1 MQPGK
6 RTNSPDEI
14 AITDAPSQAQPD
26 NFPDV
31 RVMLLSDDET
41 PTVALVEERLRHVRQ
56 LYALSLILRIP
67 VFGDVDIIPI
77 AALMLTGDRDGDIN
91 PGGDVEDLLPAAL
104 RLQIRAAGT
113 GSFWVELF
121 LQTQSI
127 LHHLPDMK
135 TTAEW
140 LKNAREALTSV
151 AAIASLL
158 GVRLHLGGK
167 EPADKQKTDAANDAL
182 SDTIR
187 RKNELKDVSA
197 DDKKQIG
204 SAVNYY
210 AKTILGP
217 RAKLLQGLPPHPP
230 TEPKS

>member
-6 RTNSPDEI
+6 RTDTTDDI
-14 AITDAPSQAQPD
+14 TITDAQQD
-26 NFPDV
+26 NFADV

-41 PTVALVEERLRHVRQ
+41 PTVALVEERLWHVRQ
-56 LYALSLILRIP
+56 LYALSLLLRIP
-67 VFGDVDIIPI
+67 VLGDVDIIPI
-77 AALMLTGDRDGDIN
+77 AALMLQGDRDGDID
-91 PGGDVEDLLPAAL
+91 PGGDVEELLPAPL

-113 GSFWVELF
+113 GTFWVDLF

-127 LHHLPDMK
+127 LHHLPDIK

-187 RKNELKDVSA
+187 RRNELKDVSA
-197 DDKKQIG
+197 QDKEQIG

-217 RAKLLQGLPPHPP
+217 RAKLLQGLPPSSQ
-230 TEPKS
+230 TQPKS

>member
-6 RTNSPDEI
+6 RTDSPDDI
-14 AITDAPSQAQPD
+14 AITDAPSQSQPD
-26 NFPDV
+26 NFADV

-56 LYALSLILRIP
+56 LYALSLLLRVP
-67 VFGDVDIIPI
+67 VFGDIDIIPI
-77 AALMLTGDRDGDIN
+77 AALILTDN
-91 PGGDVEDLLPAAL
+91 PGGDVEELLPAPL

-113 GSFWVELF
+113 GTFWVDLF

-127 LHHLPDMK
+127 LHHLPDIK

-167 EPADKQKTDAANDAL
+167 EPADKQKTDAANDAY

-187 RKNELKDVSA
+187 RTNELKDVSA
-197 DDKKQIG
+197 EDKKQIG

-217 RAKLLQGLPPHPP
+217 RAKLLQGLPPSSQ
-230 TEPKS
+230 TEHKS